1 MEWNQDNSLIELFN
15 SEEKYSSFELKKQ
28 IYLITNDLKLDLLFD
43 LHNEY
48 LSYIMNNIMCNL
60 DAKKEDIIL
69 YCKTHHQYIYDK
81 KNTDESFEFYE
92 NGIDFDIY
100 KFKNN
105 RIEKSGS
112 FKVAITS
119 KNKDKIEMIEIYTYI
134 DFRTLHFRTV
144 ITDIL
149 ETVVQSKQ
157 LDTNELLDLSD
168 TTATEKIIYLQK
180 LGVIDFLRN
189 QQPFSTSVNSLATIL
204 SGLTGEKSG
213 TIQPMLNAMLGRNID
228 TKNNPLNS
236 HKPTAKVE
244 QQLLKIGFKL
254 K

>member
-1 MEWNQDNSLIELFN
+1 MEIDLNKLFTN
-15 SEEKYSSFELKKQ
+15 EYKYNDFEIRKKIFEL
-28 IYLITNDLKLDLLFD
+28 TNDLNLDLLTSLYSEFLDFKFD
-43 LHNEY
+43 LV
-48 LSYIMNNIMCNL
+48 MNYDTRKEAVFNN
-60 DAKKEDIIL
+60 DDFGYSFEDIIDIDNL
-69 YCKTHHQYIYDK
+69 PSYNFFRYQLENCKIIKSKSYFTYSLSETDNESVKKHYLLQYLIIEYK
-81 KNTDESFEFYE
+81 LESFESVLINFLEKIISE
-92 NGIDFDIY
+92 NEI
-100 KFKNN
+100 
-105 RIEKSGS
+105 S
-112 FKVAITS
+112 
-119 KNKDKIEMIEIYTYI
+119 IEIPTI
-134 DFRTLHFRTV
+134 
-144 ITDIL
+144 
-149 ETVVQSKQ
+149 
-157 LDTNELLDLSD
+157 DLSD